1 MTSLTEPNTA
11 LSLNQVQSI
20 RSKNHPSTSLAT
32 CRLSTTLP
40 VSKEV
45 TAAAEGVILIPGLLG
60 ELDAL
65 KLILRAFVAAVI
77 YTVRSA
83 LETLTPV
90 APTALNISSC
100 TCDHRRFIRQDS
112 LRIIRMHDFEMM
124 YDV

>member
-1 MTSLTEPNTA
+1 MSFVNNAASVEGGDSGGRRRYFNTG
-11 LSLNQVQSI
+11 
-20 RSKNHPSTSLAT
+20 
-32 CRLSTTLP
+32 
-40 VSKEV
+40 
-45 TAAAEGVILIPGLLG
+45 AAPHLG